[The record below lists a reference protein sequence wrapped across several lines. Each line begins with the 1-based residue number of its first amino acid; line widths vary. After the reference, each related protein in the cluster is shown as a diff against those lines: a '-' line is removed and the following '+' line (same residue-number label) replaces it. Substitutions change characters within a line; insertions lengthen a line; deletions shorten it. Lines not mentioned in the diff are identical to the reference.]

1 MPAKTFD
8 DKRPQ
13 IIWEGERKRSDE
25 ARGKA
30 WGTREE
36 RRGWRNVKGMDGQSV
51 GGEQQGTICQD
62 ERFLWQLTT

>member
-8 DKRPQ
+8 DKEAADHQ
-13 IIWEGERKRSDE
+13 GGRKEKSR
-25 ARGKA
+25 R
-30 WGTREE
+30 GTRKDE
-36 RRGWRNVKGMDGQSV
+36 RDGRGAERNVDGVDEQSV